1 MVKQINKFFS
11 LSTVAFPAAALAFLV
26 PADIAHSQSTTP
38 VLSTY
43 GTPGLVEL
51 PTAQVL
57 PDGTLA
63 FNATQLGSTTRYNV
77 TFQVLP
83 RIYGTFRYS
92 NITTYDRSF
101 DIHFQIAGESTIRP
115 ALAFGLRDFL
125 GTGIFSSEY
134 FTATKSLGS
143 KLQVTGGIGWGRLA
157 GRNSF
162 DNPLG
167 FIDDRFDT
175 RSTSFTGT
183 GGQLEAGNWFRGPA
197 SVFGGVSYKFNDQM
211 TFLAEY
217 SPDLYTRE
225 TAAGVVDVDSGLN
238 VGLHYRFENGVDLK
252 AFTIGGS
259 EFGAQLS
266 YTIDPAKRSVPG
278 GRETAPVPV
287 GSRARLAIADWN
299 NSAAGGGRAAVVR
312 VLRARLAD
320 EGLELQGYIP
330 EGNAATI
337 RIENQRWDVEAQAAG
352 RAARILAVT
361 LPPEVEEFRVVFQKD
376 GVPNSRVVT
385 QRSDLE
391 NFQYD
396 YDGAWRTFA
405 RADIQDAAGL
415 GRRGELNDAFPTFE
429 YALTPYA
436 AYSFFD
442 PDQPIRVDVGP
453 QLKVAYKPMPG
464 LTFSGRLRYPIAGN
478 IADSVRTSNSKLP
491 PVRTDAVLY
500 ARESDLEINTL
511 TAEYIWRPG
520 ANLFGRTTV
529 GYLENMFGGVSAELL
544 YYPINSRL
552 ALGVEAN
559 YARKRD
565 FDILFGFQ
573 DYDVLTGHASAYYD
587 FGNGFAGQI
596 DAGRYL
602 ARDWGATFSLA
613 REFNNGF
620 SVGGFFTLTDVPF
633 DDFGE
638 GSFDKGLTFEVPLSW
653 FTGKP
658 SRTTL
663 SQVVRPILRDGGA
676 RLNVNNRLYEHVR
689 DHRGKELRD
698 SWGRYLR

>member
-1 MVKQINKFFS
+1 MAKQINKFFS
-11 LSTVAFPAAALAFLV
+11 LSTGAFPAVALTFLV
-26 PADIAHSQSTTP
+26 PAGIAHSQSTTP

-57 PDGTLA
+57 PEGTLA

-92 NITTYDRSF
+92 YIYNYDRSF
-101 DIHFQIAGESTIRP
+101 DIHFQIADEATIRP

-134 FTATKSLGS
+134 FTATKSFGS
-143 KLQVTGGIGWGRLA
+143 KLKVTGGIGWGRLA

-167 FIDDRFDT
+167 AIDDRFDS
-175 RSTSFTGT
+175 RQGFNNT

-197 SVFGGVSYKFNDQM
+197 SVFGGLSYEYSDQI
-211 TFLAEY
+211 TLLAEY
-217 SPDLYTRE
+217 SPDIYTPE
-225 TAAGVVDVDSGLN
+225 TVNGVLNIDSALN
-238 VGLHYRFENGVDLK
+238 VGLLYRFENGVDLK

-299 NSAAGGGRAAVVR
+299 NSAAGGGKAAVVR

-320 EGLELQGYIP
+320 EGLELQGYFR

-337 RIENQRWDVEAQAAG
+337 RIENERWDVEAQAAG

-376 GVPNSRVVT
+376 GVANSRVVT

-415 GRRGELNDAFPTFE
+415 GRRGELDDAFPAFE
-429 YALTPYA
+429 YALTPYT

-442 PDQPIRVDVGP
+442 P
-453 QLKVAYKPMPG
+453 
-464 LTFSGRLRYPIAGN
+464 N
-478 IADSVRTSNSKLP
+478 
-491 PVRTDAVLY
+491 
-500 ARESDLEINTL
+500 
-511 TAEYIWRPG
+511 
-520 ANLFGRTTV
+520 
-529 GYLENMFGGVSAELL
+529 
-544 YYPINSRL
+544 
-552 ALGVEAN
+552 
-559 YARKRD
+559 
-565 FDILFGFQ
+565 
-573 DYDVLTGHASAYYD
+573 
-587 FGNGFAGQI
+587 
-596 DAGRYL
+596 
-602 ARDWGATFSLA
+602 
-613 REFNNGF
+613 
-620 SVGGFFTLTDVPF
+620 
-633 DDFGE
+633 
-638 GSFDKGLTFEVPLSW
+638 
-653 FTGKP
+653 
-658 SRTTL
+658 
-663 SQVVRPILRDGGA
+663 
-676 RLNVNNRLYEHVR
+676 
-689 DHRGKELRD
+689 
-698 SWGRYLR
+698 